1 MKILISGGTGLVGRE
16 LTKKLL
22 ERGHRVNILVRSEVK
37 NENEFHWNY
46 SNKEIDEKAFQDVEC
61 LIHLAGANIGKRW
74 TNAYKEE
81 ILRSRV
87 NSAIF
92 LLEELKKRNHYLKSF
107 ISASGINY
115 YGTFTSDTIL
125 NEDSGILHRDFLSEV
140 CRLWEKAAKKF
151 SSISDRIVIVR
162 TAPVFSKEGGTF
174 EPLSKIT
181 DFNLASPIGSG
192 KQWFNWIHIDD
203 LVNFYIKAIED
214 ENVKGA
220 YNAVAD
226 EIPTQ
231 EDFMRNL
238 AKAKNKIFIPV
249 KVPSILPEIVLGEMS
264 EILLEGTKISNEK
277 IKNTGF
283 TFQFTTV
290 DEAFEV
296 LL

>member
-61 LIHLAGANIGKRW
+61 LIHLAGSNIGKRW

-92 LLEELKKRNHYLKSF
+92 LLEELKKRNHHLKSF

-140 CRLWEKAAKKF
+140 CGLWEKAGEKF

-174 EPLSKIT
+174 KPLSKIT

-290 DEAFEV
+290 DEAFEE

>member
-1 MKILISGGTGLVGRE
+1 M
-16 LTKKLL
+16 
-22 ERGHRVNILVRSEVK
+22 
-37 NENEFHWNY
+37 
-46 SNKEIDEKAFQDVEC
+46 
-61 LIHLAGANIGKRW
+61 
-74 TNAYKEE
+74 
-81 ILRSRV
+81 
-87 NSAIF
+87 
-92 LLEELKKRNHYLKSF
+92 
-107 ISASGINY
+107 
-115 YGTFTSDTIL
+115 
-125 NEDSGILHRDFLSEV
+125 
-140 CRLWEKAAKKF
+140 
-151 SSISDRIVIVR
+151 
-162 TAPVFSKEGGTF
+162 
-174 EPLSKIT
+174 
-181 DFNLASPIGSG
+181 
-192 KQWFNWIHIDD
+192 
-203 LVNFYIKAIED
+203 NFYIKAIED